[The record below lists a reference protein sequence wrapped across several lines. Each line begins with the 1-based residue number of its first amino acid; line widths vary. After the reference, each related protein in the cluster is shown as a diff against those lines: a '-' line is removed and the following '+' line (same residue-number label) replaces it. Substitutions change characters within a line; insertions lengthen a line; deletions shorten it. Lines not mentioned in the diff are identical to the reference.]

1 VAILGLS
8 LTHVLQ
14 LTGTLLLLLH
24 CSLSFQVQAAI
35 LGLSLTHV
43 LQLTGTLQWWTRQT
57 VEVENNMTCVE
68 RMVEYTQLPQE
79 PPRCAGAQCIVL
91 CCVVWCGDVV

>member
-1 VAILGLS
+1 MAVLIAMAVMAVVWSVIWYVADARAPAS
-8 LTHVLQ
+8 DCCCRCTAAA
-14 LTGTLLLLLH
+14 LLLGIH
-24 CSLSFQVQAAI
+24 FCQVKAAI

-79 PPRCAGAQCIVL
+79 PPR
-91 CCVVWCGDVV
+91 

>member
-1 VAILGLS
+1 MLWSVQPPSGSTVCSQLNTTAPVTVCCAQVQAAILGLA

-14 LTGTLLLLLH
+14 LTGM
-24 CSLSFQVQAAI
+24 
-35 LGLSLTHV
+35 
-43 LQLTGTLQWWTRQT
+43 LQWWTRQT

-79 PPRCAGAQCIVL
+79 PPR
-91 CCVVWCGDVV
+91 